1 MARANQPTRP
11 VAAGP
16 TGLPRLLPPNPST
29 DLRGHLAEYGSI
41 PPSSI
46 HVVDHVRAAGL
57 LGRGGAGF
65 PTGTKMA
72 AVAQR
77 GRRPIIVANG
87 TEGEPASAKDKVLMT
102 HSPHLVLD
110 GISIAAAALDATDAV
125 LCIDRSDHGIV
136 ALMEHAI
143 SERNTAGVDR
153 VPLRLEIAPDRYVAG
168 EETALV
174 HWLNGGEAKP
184 TTTPPRPFEKGVR
197 GRPTLVDNVETLANV
212 ALIARYGADWFR
224 TIGPK
229 SEPGSLL
236 LTVSGHV
243 TTPGVLEVASG
254 SSFHE
259 ILSHVGGRIDETEAF
274 LVGGYFGA
282 WMPRRA

>member
-174 HWLNGGEAKP
+174 RGPSRRASEGDPPSSTTWKRSP
-184 TTTPPRPFEKGVR
+184 TSLSSPVT
-197 GRPTLVDNVETLANV
+197 
-212 ALIARYGADWFR
+212 ALI
-224 TIGPK
+224 
-229 SEPGSLL
+229 GSAP
-236 LTVSGHV
+236 SA
-243 TTPGVLEVASG
+243 PRANRAAS
-254 SSFHE
+254 F
-259 ILSHVGGRIDETEAF
+259 
-274 LVGGYFGA
+274 
-282 WMPRRA
+282 